1 MARQRDKYN
10 INRIKSSLGRFGTMN
25 TSLYQVEFG
34 FTNQVQNIL
43 DASRTTAEEINLRA
57 SKVALP
63 GREIGTIAA
72 KPFGVDYEHP
82 TELKFEKNLAITFLN
97 DKNNFLRRFF
107 TGWQKLV
114 IDDAGVHGF
123 REEYG
128 CSMKIISET
137 NDARTA
143 AEFEF
148 SSVYPRVIQGNE
160 FTAAAP
166 NFVEFDVAFE
176 YIEAKVTDKFLRSE
190 QN

>member
-1 MARQRDKYN
+1 
-10 INRIKSSLGRFGTMN
+10 MN

-82 TELKFEKNLAITFLN
+82 TELKFEKNLSITFLN
-97 DKNNFLRRFF
+97 DKNNLLRRFF
-107 TGWQKLV
+107 TAWQKLV
-114 IDDAGVHGF
+114 IDDAGVHG
-123 REEYG
+123 

-137 NDARTA
+137 RDARTA

-166 NFVEFDVAFE
+166 NFVEFDVAFD
-176 YIEAKVTDKFLRSE
+176 YIEAKVTDRFLRSE